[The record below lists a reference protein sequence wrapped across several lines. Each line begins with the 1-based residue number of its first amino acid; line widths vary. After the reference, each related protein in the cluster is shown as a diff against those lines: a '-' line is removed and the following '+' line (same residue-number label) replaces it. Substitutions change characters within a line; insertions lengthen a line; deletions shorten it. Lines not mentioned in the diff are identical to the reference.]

1 MKPKLIRITILV
13 LLLFNL
19 LIAQKI
25 VLPKQSRPRAL
36 QEDLSRSRRILPS
49 RRLCCQQEVQ
59 LMSSQ
64 QFQAFQRG
72 NHFTITPT
80 AKTQQGAQCPC
91 RAGNS

>member
-1 MKPKLIRITILV
+1 MKPKLIRTVI
-13 LLLFNL
+13 LLLLLSNL
-19 LIAQKI
+19 VITQKV

-36 QEDLSRSRRILPS
+36 QEDLNQRRILPS
-49 RRLCCQQEVQ
+49 RPCCQQLQQGQ

-80 AKTQQGAQCPC
+80 AKAQGARCPC
-91 RAGNS
+91 RKGGS